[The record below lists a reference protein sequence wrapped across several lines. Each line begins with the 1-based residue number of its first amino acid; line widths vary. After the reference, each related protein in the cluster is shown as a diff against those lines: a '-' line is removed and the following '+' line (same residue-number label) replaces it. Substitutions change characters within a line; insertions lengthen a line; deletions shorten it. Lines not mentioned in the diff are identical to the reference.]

1 MSLPEIAY
9 HSYLIPWAI
18 ERSRAIVID
27 QGGDV
32 ALAARD
38 MSNDKIIE
46 AAKSLGQ
53 VIVDAL
59 IEVFDGVMQDS

>member
-1 MSLPEIAY
+1 
-9 HSYLIPWAI
+9 LIPWAI